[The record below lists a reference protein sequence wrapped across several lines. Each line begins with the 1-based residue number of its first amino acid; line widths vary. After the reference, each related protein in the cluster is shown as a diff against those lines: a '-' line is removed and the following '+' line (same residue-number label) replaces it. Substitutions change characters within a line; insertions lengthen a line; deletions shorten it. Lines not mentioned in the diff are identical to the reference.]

1 MNLNELIPTLIILIT
16 CIVTYL
22 GFNNTLIFQRYQFHV
37 GAILRDKQ
45 HCRLLS
51 SGFLHVSWTHLLF
64 NMLTLYFFYPVIVVE
79 YGVVWFLILY
89 FASLLLGNVLC
100 LWLYQNRPSYAAVG
114 ASGAVSGIIFAA
126 IALKP
131 LMSIY
136 LFFIPIPIPAWL
148 FATVYFAYSVTMM
161 LKPRQ
166 WDNTGHAAHLGGAV
180 CGMLIVGILTPMAYV
195 INGVYLSIMSLPL
208 LYLAYEVLFNKKIR

>member
-45 HCRLLS
+45 HRRLLS